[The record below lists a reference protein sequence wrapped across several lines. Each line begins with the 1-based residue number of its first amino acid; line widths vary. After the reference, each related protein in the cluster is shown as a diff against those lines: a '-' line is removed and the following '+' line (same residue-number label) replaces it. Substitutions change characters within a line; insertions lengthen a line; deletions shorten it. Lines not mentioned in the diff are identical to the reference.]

1 MRTLTT
7 TTRRLV
13 PAVTVV
19 ALAVAGATAF
29 AATSGD
35 DTSICAYFEDSYGLY
50 PGSPVTIRGISVG
63 TVDRI
68 EPDGARVRI
77 DMTVGDRALPAETGA
92 VITNASILTDRRLEL
107 VDADPRPGPTLSPE
121 TCIDTAHTRTPVS
134 VSDALGSFSEL
145 VRQMTER
152 GPDGTAPL
160 ETALKDAGR
169 EFEDLGPTL
178 NRELRDLADLLS
190 SPDNFMDQ
198 LGQILDNSAEMT
210 TLLTEDWDNVKST
223 IQTFAPGLAGIE
235 QMLVVAKIL
244 VEKLSLAVG
253 PLDRLFNEHFPYLM
267 NALNSTLPTLT
278 MLRTQA
284 ESSSE
289 LLATIP
295 GTITMLETMVQTHPG
310 SVAVELD
317 PVRAEV
323 PTPDAALTC
332 SALEQIA
339 PDSCTVVSSR
349 SVSVPLPQLV
359 LSTIGATP

>member
-1 MRTLTT
+1 MRTPTST
-7 TTRRLV
+7 SRRLV

-19 ALAVAGATAF
+19 ALAVGGATAF
-29 AATSGD
+29 AATSRD
-35 DTSICAYFEDSYGLY
+35 DDAICAYFEDSYGLY

-68 EPDGARVRI
+68 EPDGARVRV
-77 DMTVGDRALPAETGA
+77 DMSVGDRELPAETGA
-92 VITNASILTDRRLEL
+92 VITNASILTDRRVEL
-107 VDADPRPGPTLSPE
+107 VDADPRPGPALTSE
-121 TCIDTAHTRTPVS
+121 MCIDTARTRTPVS
-134 VSDALGSFSEL
+134 VSEALGSFSEL

-160 ETALKDAGR
+160 ESALKDAGR
-169 EFEDLGPTL
+169 EFEGLGPTL
-178 NRELRDLADLLS
+178 NRELRDLAELLS

-210 TLLTEDWDNVKST
+210 TFLTGDWENVKST

-278 MLRTQA
+278 MLRTGA
-284 ESSSE
+284 ENSSE

-295 GTITMLETMVQTHPG
+295 GTVTMLATMVQTRPG
-310 SVAVELD
+310 SVSVELD
-317 PVRAEV
+317 PARAEV
-323 PTPDAALTC
+323 PTPDATLTC
-332 SALEQIA
+332 AALEQIA
-339 PDSCTVVSSR
+339 PDTCSVVSSR

>member
-1 MRTLTT
+1 M
-7 TTRRLV
+7 
-13 PAVTVV
+13 TVV
-19 ALAVAGATAF
+19 ALAAAGATAF
-29 AATSGD
+29 AVTSD
-35 DTSICAYFEDSYGLY
+35 DDSSVCAYFEDSYGVY

-63 TVDRI
+63 TVLGV
-68 EPDGARVRI
+68 EPDGARVRVDMQI
-77 DMTVGDRALPAETGA
+77 DGRDLPAETGA
-92 VITNASILTDRRLEL
+92 VITNASILTDRRVEL
-107 VDADPRPGPTLSPE
+107 VDTDPRPGPHLSPE
-121 TCIDTAHTRTPVS
+121 VCIDTARTRTPVS
-134 VSDALGSFSEL
+134 VSDALGSFSDL

-160 ETALKDAGR
+160 ETALRDAGR
-169 EFEDLGPTL
+169 EFEGLGPTL

-198 LGQILDNSAEMT
+198 LGRILDNSAEMST
-210 TLLTEDWDNVKST
+210 FLTDEWDDVKVSL
-223 IQTFAPGLAGIE
+223 QTFAPGLSGIQ

-278 MLRTQA
+278 MMRTGA
-284 ESSSE
+284 ENSSE

-295 GTITMLETMVQTHPG
+295 GTVTMLETMVQAQPG
-310 SVAVELD
+310 SIAVELD
-317 PVRAEV
+317 PARTEV
-323 PTPDAALTC
+323 PVPDAELAC
-332 SALEQIA
+332 GALEQA
-339 PDSCTVVSSR
+339 YPGSCTIVSAR

>member
-1 MRTLTT
+1 MN
-7 TTRRLV
+7 TRRLV

-29 AATSGD
+29 TATSRN

-50 PGSPVTIRGISVG
+50 PGSPVTIRGITVG
-63 TVDRI
+63 SVDRV
-68 EPDGARVRI
+68 EPDGTRVRV
-77 DMTVGDRALPAETGA
+77 DMTVHDRDLPAETGA

-121 TCIDTAHTRTPVS
+121 TCIDTARTRTPVS

-145 VRQMTER
+145 VRKMTER
-152 GPDGTAPL
+152 GPDGTAPF
-160 ETALKDAGR
+160 ESALQDAGR
-169 EFEDLGPTL
+169 EFEGLGPTL
-178 NRELRDLADLLS
+178 NRELRDLAELLS

-198 LGQILDNSAEMT
+198 LGQILDNSAEMSS
-210 TLLTEDWDNVKST
+210 LLVGDWENVKST
-223 IQTFAPGLAGIE
+223 IETFAPGLAGIE

-253 PLDRLFNEHFPYLM
+253 PLDRLFNEHFPHLM
-267 NALNSTLPTLT
+267 NALNSSLPTLT

-295 GTITMLETMVQTHPG
+295 GTLTMLETMVQSHPG
-310 SVAVELD
+310 SVAMELD
-317 PVRAEV
+317 PAHAEV

-332 SALEQIA
+332 AALEQVA

-349 SVSVPLPQLV
+349 SVAVPLPQLV

>member
-1 MRTLTT
+1 MNS
-7 TTRRLV
+7 RRLV
-13 PAVTVV
+13 TAATVV
-19 ALAVAGATAF
+19 TLAVAGATAF
-29 AATSGD
+29 AATSRND
-35 DTSICAYFEDSYGLY
+35 ASICAFFEDSYGLY
-50 PGSPVTIRGISVG
+50 PGSPVTIRGISIG
-63 TVDRI
+63 TVDRV
-68 EPDGARVRI
+68 EPDGARVRV
-77 DMTVGDRALPAETGA
+77 DMTVDDRELPADTGA
-92 VITNASILTDRRLEL
+92 VITNASILTDRRVEL
-107 VDADPRPGPTLSPE
+107 VDADPRPGPALSSD
-121 TCIDTAHTRTPVS
+121 TCIDTERTRTPVS

-160 ETALKDAGR
+160 ESALKDAGR

-178 NRELRDLADLLS
+178 NRELRDLAELLS

-210 TLLTEDWDNVKST
+210 TVLAGDWESVKST
-223 IQTFAPGLAGIE
+223 VQTFAPGLAGIE

-267 NALNSTLPTLT
+267 DALNSTLPTLT

-284 ESSSE
+284 ESSGE

-295 GTITMLETMVQTHPG
+295 GTITMLETMVQSHPG

-317 PVRAEV
+317 PARAEV
-323 PTPDAALTC
+323 PTPAAALTC
-332 SALEQIA
+332 TALEQIA

-359 LSTIGATP
+359 MSTIGATP